1 VCVKERE
8 RERERESARIPER
21 EYAKERARGARMR
34 ENNSVT
40 EAEFQSWRELEREG
54 RKSVEF

>member
-1 VCVKERE
+1 VKERE